1 MYWYFGMFLE
11 LSPDFGTNKCDN
23 IFSAHLNTLE
33 MFNSQRRMQF
43 HRDDF
48 PITVFDYILSFQYLQ
63 FRYLKCSPHSMV
75 LKSMHVIVVIC
86 HNAIRYIFTIFPH
99 KFICYLWGVRRSNN
113 MSFVNELWPQ
123 NHLQEFVVCG
133 LGININK
140 YDNFDQISLSPCNI
154 CAFAL
159 CVHVHVCVCL
169 LVCVRTMWTYVPIHP
184 PTIVP
189 YVGICMHSVLFRF
202 FFFNSVL
209 AVGVMFIFIV
219 LFYQFSIQFQ
229 LRFPFA
235 HFHFHWHT
243 ISRFTSAITAVVF
256 ICVLHT
262 IVQFSI
268 DYTRSFNRFLVAV
281 HLNHHKLSTLFTDMI
296 RVVRLWRCVYVL
308 TVFL

>member
-1 MYWYFGMFLE
+1 MTILTKFHQALAIFVLWY
-11 LSPDFGTNKCDN
+11 CVC
-23 IFSAHLNTLE
+23 
-33 MFNSQRRMQF
+33 
-43 HRDDF
+43 
-48 PITVFDYILSFQYLQ
+48 TV
-63 FRYLKCSPHSMV
+63 H
-75 LKSMHVIVVIC
+75 
-86 HNAIRYIFTIFPH
+86 
-99 KFICYLWGVRRSNN
+99 
-113 MSFVNELWPQ
+113 
-123 NHLQEFVVCG
+123 
-133 LGININK
+133 
-140 YDNFDQISLSPCNI
+140 
-154 CAFAL
+154 
-159 CVHVHVCVCL
+159 VHVHVCV
-169 LVCVRTMWTYVPIHP
+169 LVGLCARNVNLYIHP

-262 IVQFSI
+262 IVQFSV

-296 RVVRLWRCVYVL
+296 GVVQL
-308 TVFL
+308 